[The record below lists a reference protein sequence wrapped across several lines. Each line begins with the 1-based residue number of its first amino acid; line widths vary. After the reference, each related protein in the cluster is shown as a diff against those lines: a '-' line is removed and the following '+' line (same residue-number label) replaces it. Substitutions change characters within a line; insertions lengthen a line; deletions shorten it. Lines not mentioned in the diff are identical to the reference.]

1 MTKKFI
7 IHSCDIKPVN
17 IVVLAFTLWV
27 PLNFW
32 EQVIFLHGVVALCFM
47 CCLITAPHAV
57 GNQGSGDSIK
67 STQWNT
73 YRLPLLSS
81 IIRLKRMLLLVAK
94 LFFFFS
100 SAAAIP
106 SGLTVQSVF
115 IIINYALIFCSSAYL
130 DMKYI
135 DIINQDQTLRGENKT
150 PFLAF
155 LTTVPL

>member
-1 MTKKFI
+1 MKHVQVTTSFFNYKTKEN
-7 IHSCDIKPVN
+7 V
-17 IVVLAFTLWV
+17 
-27 PLNFW
+27 
-32 EQVIFLHGVVALCFM
+32 
-47 CCLITAPHAV
+47 AV
-57 GNQGSGDSIK
+57 GSK
-67 STQWNT
+67 
-73 YRLPLLSS
+73 
-81 IIRLKRMLLLVAK
+81 II
-94 LFFFFS
+94 FFFS